1 MSWIVDRGW
10 PATSGARAEYRGA
23 PNAELPGGA
32 ALCTQV
38 LHGAA
43 RACQRPGE
51 IRARP
56 PRLAGEDRVR
66 TRDSNSGAYLCA
78 GLGGYDAAYVVD
90 EWLPRQAV
98 LRPLQAIGEKPA
110 IAAPCELELGVTF
123 HGRRVAVEVD
133 SGEELSTVLPRTLG
147 RSELGLFAWGHETI
161 TFSDL
166 TVDPEPPHAFVAMQF
181 EGYEEIFEH
190 VITRPLRNT
199 GVWVDRVDKHPH
211 PTNILEDIRSTIR
224 DADVVVA
231 EITPRNENVFY
242 EVGYAH
248 ACGAPTILLV
258 QRDRE
263 LPFDVRPER
272 CIVYD
277 DTPEGRRA
285 AGKKIVSAVVK
296 AMRLV

>member
-10 PATSGARAEYRGA
+10 PATSGARAQYRGA
-23 PNAELPGGA
+23 PNADSPAGLRYAPKSCTVLRGRVNVRVRFELGLPGS
-32 ALCTQV
+32 Q
-38 LHGAA
+38 A
-43 RACQRPGE
+43 RIVFG
-51 IRARP
+51 
-56 PRLAGEDRVR
+56 
-66 TRDSNSGAYLCA
+66 RDSNSGAYLCA

-190 VITRPLRNT
+190 VITRPLRNA
-199 GVWVDRVDKHPH
+199 GVWVDRVDKYPH

-231 EITPRNENVFY
+231 EITPGNENVFY

-285 AGKKIVSAVVK
+285 AGKKIVSAVK